1 MTVKIG
7 LIHIQTHNKMSDSKK
22 KTSVKP
28 KADAKKVEAPK
39 KEAPK
44 KEAPKEIKKPQAKTL
59 GQLKKDFVSARKAN
73 PEKSDALRSEYL
85 EAKKALKASL

>member
-1 MTVKIG
+1 
-7 LIHIQTHNKMSDSKK
+7 MSDLKN
-22 KTSVKP
+22 KTTTKP
-28 KADAKKVEAPK
+28 KAAPK
-39 KEAPK
+39 KATPKKATPK

-73 PEKSDALRSEYL
+73 PEKSDTLRSEYL

>member
-1 MTVKIG
+1 
-7 LIHIQTHNKMSDSKK
+7 MSDSKK

-28 KADAKKVEAPK
+28 KADAKKVEAPKKEAPK

>member
-1 MTVKIG
+1 
-7 LIHIQTHNKMSDSKK
+7 MSDSKK

-28 KADAKKVEAPK
+28 KADAKKAEAPK
-39 KEAPK
+39 STV
-44 KEAPKEIKKPQAKTL
+44 KTL
-59 GQLKKDFVSARKAN
+59 GDLKKEFVSARKAN